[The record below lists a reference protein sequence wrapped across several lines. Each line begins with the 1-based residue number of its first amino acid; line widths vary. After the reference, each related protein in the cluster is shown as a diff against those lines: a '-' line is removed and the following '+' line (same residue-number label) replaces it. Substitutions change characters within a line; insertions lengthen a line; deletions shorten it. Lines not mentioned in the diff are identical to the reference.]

1 MPLNIA
7 AASHYLCVMKNILIA
22 FALLGA
28 LIASPLAAQDFTLGS
43 LKIVQPWARATVTPT
58 GGAYLAIDNQGAA
71 DRLVKVETG
80 IAKAELHNHI
90 MDGGVMKMRA
100 VDAIPVPAGRTAL
113 SPGGYHIML
122 IGLKAPLKEGTT
134 FALK

>member
-7 AASHYLCVMKNILIA
+7 AASHYLRVMKNILIA

-58 GGAYLAIDNQGAA
+58 GAAYLIIDNSGAA
-71 DRLVKVETG
+71 DTLLKVETAIG
-80 IAKAELHNHI
+80 KAELHTHALLGDVW
-90 MDGGVMKMRA
+90 MMRPI
-100 VDAIPVPAGRTAL
+100 D
-113 SPGGYHIML
+113 S
-122 IGLKAPLKEGTT
+122 
-134 FALK
+134 